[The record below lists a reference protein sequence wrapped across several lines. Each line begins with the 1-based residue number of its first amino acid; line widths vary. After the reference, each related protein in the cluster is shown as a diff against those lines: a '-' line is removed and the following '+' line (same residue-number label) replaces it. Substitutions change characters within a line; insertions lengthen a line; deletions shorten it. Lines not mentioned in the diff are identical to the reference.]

1 MGVVVTEKQFGQGL
15 VTDGFTT
22 FYTVPADC
30 ISTVLTMDICNHDTS
45 GHTIQLC
52 FVPDGDSPEEGND
65 IFWDLTIAAKSALT
79 WTGPQTL
86 KDVGSTI
93 QALTDVTEM
102 LTLTIS
108 GVEKVTT
115 A

>member
-1 MGVVVTEKQFGQGL
+1 MTVATTEKQLYQGEL
-15 VTDGFTT
+15 HDEFATL
-22 FYTVPADC
+22 YTVPADC
-30 ISTVLTMDICNHDTS
+30 ITTVLSIDICNTTTAS
-45 GHTIQLC
+45 HTIELC
-52 FVPDGDSPEEGND
+52 FVPNGDSAATD
-65 IFWDLTIAAKSALT
+65 TAVFWDLTIAAKSTLT

-93 QALTDVTEM
+93 QALTDADHA

-108 GVEKVTT
+108 GIEKVTT

>member
-1 MGVVVTEKQFGQGL
+1 MPTVVTEKQLGQGL
-15 VTDGFTT
+15 VDDAFST

-30 ISTVLTMDICNHDTS
+30 VSTVLTMDICNHTTS
-45 GHTIQLC
+45 GHTLRLC
-52 FVPDGDSPEEGND
+52 FVPNGGSPVVGND

-93 QALTDVTEM
+93 QALTDVADA

-108 GVEKVTT
+108 GVEKVT